1 MYLLYDNIL
10 HIMISDDGLGFDS
23 NNVRNYANGIK
34 NMNKRII
41 EMGGKI
47 ELETAVG
54 KGTKIEFEIPLVRS
68 GKQNTT

>member
-1 MYLLYDNIL
+1 MHVANDNVLCIN
-10 HIMISDDGLGFDS
+10 IMDNGVGFDS